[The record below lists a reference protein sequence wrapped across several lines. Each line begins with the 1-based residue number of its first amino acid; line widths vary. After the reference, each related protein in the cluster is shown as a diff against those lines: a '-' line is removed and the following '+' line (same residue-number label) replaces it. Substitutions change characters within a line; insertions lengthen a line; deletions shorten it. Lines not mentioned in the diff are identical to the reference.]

1 MSDIPSFDI
10 PSGPSAAQAAEALD
24 RALSELEMRL
34 DLFLERRRD
43 ERVAARAQ
51 ALLHSDRGRLAL
63 DLDQAKAR
71 EAELQEAADAASA
84 ALEQAIAEVRQ
95 ALGAP

>member
-1 MSDIPSFDI
+1 MTDI
-10 PSGPSAAQAAEALD
+10 PSGPSAAKAAEALD
-24 RALSELEMRL
+24 RALNDLEMRL

-51 ALLHSDRGRLAL
+51 ALLHSDRGRLAM
-63 DLDQAKAR
+63 DLDHAKAR
-71 EAELQEAADAASA
+71 EAELQDAADAASA

>member
-1 MSDIPSFDI
+1 MSLMSDIPS
-10 PSGPSAAQAAEALD
+10 GPTAAQAAEALE
-24 RALSELEMRL
+24 RALSDLELRL

-51 ALLHSDRGRLAL
+51 ALLQSDRSRLAL
-63 DLDQAKAR
+63 DLDLAKAR
-71 EAELQEAADAASA
+71 EAELQGAADAASE

>member
-1 MSDIPSFDI
+1 MSLMTDI

-24 RALSELEMRL
+24 RALNDLEMRI

-51 ALLHSDRGRLAL
+51 ALLHSDRGRLAM
-63 DLDQAKAR
+63 DLDHAKAR
-71 EAELQEAADAASA
+71 EAELQDAADAASA

>member
-1 MSDIPSFDI
+1 MSDI

-24 RALSELEMRL
+24 RALNDLEMRL

-43 ERVAARAQ
+43 ERVAAQAQ

-71 EAELQEAADAASA
+71 EAELQGAADAAAA
-84 ALEQAIAEVRQ
+84 ALESAIAEVRQ

>member
-1 MSDIPSFDI
+1 MSDI

-24 RALSELEMRL
+24 RALGDLEMRL

-43 ERVAARAQ
+43 ERVAAHAQ

-63 DLDQAKAR
+63 DLDQARAR
-71 EAELQEAADAASA
+71 EAELQGAADAACA

-95 ALGAP
+95 ALGAA